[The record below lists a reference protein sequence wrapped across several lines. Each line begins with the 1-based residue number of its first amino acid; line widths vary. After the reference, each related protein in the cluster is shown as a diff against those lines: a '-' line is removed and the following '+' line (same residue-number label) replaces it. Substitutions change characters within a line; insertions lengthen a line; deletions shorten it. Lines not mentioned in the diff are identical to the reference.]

1 MISIIHPSRNRA
13 EMAFN
18 TIDKWLSSASGTI
31 PLEYIIS
38 IDNNEPDVYR
48 YEANFGSL
56 VLKHS
61 ANNSIRLVK
70 NNNENA
76 IQAINYGA
84 TLTTQNLIIVVSDD
98 FDCFPNWDI
107 FLINALKD
115 KKDFVV
121 KTSDGIQDY
130 IITLPI
136 MDREYYNRF
145 NYIYNPEYQHMFCDT
160 EMTDVGHL
168 LGKVIDLKCPDHVFI
183 HRHYSVNLMVKDSIN
198 EKNDATW
205 IQGENLYYSRKAN
218 QFYLNL

>member
-18 TIDKWLSSASGTI
+18 TIYKWLSNASGTI
-31 PLEYIIS
+31 PIEYIIS

-48 YEANFGSL
+48 YEANFYIL
-56 VLKHS
+56 KIKHS
-61 ANNSIRLVK
+61 DKWVQIVK
-70 NNNENA
+70 NNNDSA

-107 FLINALKD
+107 FLIDALKD
-115 KKDFVV
+115 KKDFIV

-168 LGKVIDLKCPDHVFI
+168 LGKVIDLKSDTNVFK
-183 HRHYSVNLMVKDSIN
+183 HNHYTVGGMQKDVIN

-205 IQGENLYYSRKAN
+205 VQGENLYYSRKAN
-218 QFYLNL
+218 QFYLKL

>member
-13 EMAFN
+13 QMAFN
-18 TIDKWLSSASGTI
+18 TIDKWLSSASNTI

-38 IDNNEPDVYR
+38 VDNSEPDYYW
-48 YEANFGSL
+48 YETNFCSL
-56 VLKHS
+56 KLKYPDKY
-61 ANNSIRLVK
+61 IQLIK
-70 NNNENA
+70 NGNENA
-76 IQAINYGA
+76 IQAINNGA
-84 TLTTQNLIIVVSDD
+84 ILTTHNLIVVVSDD

-115 KKDFVV
+115 KKDFIV

-168 LGKVIDLKCPDHVFI
+168 LGKVIDLKSDINVFK
-183 HRHYSVNLMVKDSIN
+183 HNHYSTGGMQKDAIN

>member
-13 EMAFN
+13 QMAFN
-18 TIDKWLSSASGTI
+18 TIDKWLSSASNTI

-38 IDNNEPDVYR
+38 VDNSEPDYYW
-48 YEANFGSL
+48 YETNFCSL
-56 VLKHS
+56 KLKYPDKYIQL
-61 ANNSIRLVK
+61 IR
-70 NNNENA
+70 NGNENA
-76 IQAINYGA
+76 IQAINNGA
-84 TLTTQNLIIVVSDD
+84 ILTTHNLIVVVSDD
-98 FDCFPNWDI
+98 FACFPNWDI

-115 KKDFVV
+115 KKDFIV

-168 LGKVIDLKCPDHVFI
+168 LGKVIDLKSDTNIFKHN
-183 HRHYSVNLMVKDSIN
+183 HYSTGGMQKDAIN

>member
-1 MISIIHPSRNRA
+1 
-13 EMAFN
+13 MAFN

-48 YEANFGSL
+48 YESNFSSL

-168 LGKVIDLKCPDHVFI
+168 LGKVIDLKCPNHVFV
-183 HRHYSVNLMVKDSIN
+183 HRHYSVNLMAKDSIN
-198 EKNDATW
+198 ERNDATW

>member
-18 TIDKWLSSASGTI
+18 TINKWLTFASGSTPI
-31 PLEYIIS
+31 EYIIS
-38 IDNNEPDVYR
+38 IDNNEPDVFR
-48 YEANFGSL
+48 YESNFCSL

-61 ANNSIRLVK
+61 ANNSMRLVK

-84 TLTTQNLIIVVSDD
+84 TLTTQNLMVVVSDD

-168 LGKVIDLKCPDHVFI
+168 LGKVIDLKSDTNIFKHN
-183 HRHYSVNLMVKDSIN
+183 HYTIGGMQKDAIN

-205 IQGENLYYSRKAN
+205 VQGENLYYSRKAN

>member
-1 MISIIHPSRNRA
+1 
-13 EMAFN
+13 MAFN
-18 TIDKWLSSASGTI
+18 TIDKWLSSASNTI

-38 IDNNEPDVYR
+38 VDNSEPDYYW
-48 YEANFGSL
+48 YETNFCSL
-56 VLKHS
+56 KLKYPDKY
-61 ANNSIRLVK
+61 IQLIK
-70 NNNENA
+70 NGNENA
-76 IQAINYGA
+76 IQAINNGA
-84 TLTTQNLIIVVSDD
+84 ILTTHNLIVVVSDD

-115 KKDFVV
+115 KKDFIV

-168 LGKVIDLKCPDHVFI
+168 LGKVIDLKSDINVFK
-183 HRHYSVNLMVKDSIN
+183 HNHYSTGGMQKDAIN

>member
-18 TIDKWLSSASGTI
+18 TIDKWLCSASGTI

-48 YEANFGSL
+48 YEANFCSL

-70 NNNENA
+70 NNNDSA

-160 EMTDVGHL
+160 EMTDVAHL
-168 LGKVIDLKCPDHVFI
+168 LGKVIDLKCPNHVFI
-183 HRHYSVNLMVKDSIN
+183 HRHYSVNLMAKDSIN
-198 EKNDATW
+198 ERNDATW

>member
-18 TIDKWLSSASGTI
+18 TIDKWLSNASGTI

-48 YEANFGSL
+48 YESNFYSL
-56 VLKHS
+56 KIKHS
-61 ANNSIRLVK
+61 GKWVQLVK
-70 NNNENA
+70 NNNDNA

-115 KKDFVV
+115 KKDFIV

-160 EMTDVGHL
+160 EMTDVAHL
-168 LGKVIDLKCPDHVFI
+168 LGKVIDLKCPNNVFI

-205 IQGENLYYSRKAN
+205 VQGENLYYSRKAN